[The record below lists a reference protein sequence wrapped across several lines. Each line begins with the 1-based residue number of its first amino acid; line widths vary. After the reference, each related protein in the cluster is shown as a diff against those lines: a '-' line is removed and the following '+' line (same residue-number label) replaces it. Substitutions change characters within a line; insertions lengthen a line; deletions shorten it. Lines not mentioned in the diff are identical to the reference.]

1 MAKFNPPEDVE
12 PYSPEAIEVI
22 VDHIRG
28 LRSLDGAAKE
38 LYKLTGLMPDY
49 GKALLK
55 AMKNGRGRT
64 NATVV
69 RGYSK
74 EPEQTRLG
82 KIGKKNETKLK

>member
-1 MAKFNPPEDVE
+1 MAKSNPPEAVST
-12 PYSPEAIEVI
+12 YSPEAIEVI

-38 LYKLTGLMPDY
+38 LYRLTGLLPDY

-55 AMKNGRGRT
+55 AMKNGSART

-74 EPEQTRLG
+74 EPERTRLG
-82 KIGKKNETKLK
+82 KIGKPNETRLR